1 MRRRGCNT
9 QPYSHIHRP
18 GVAVGGH
25 CIPVYPRFYLFNDL
39 WRRSSKLLANLGMLV
54 YAVDLAAAVGDLAG
68 SDVLVSVL
76 LTGEVQETVRRSAWS
91 LNSLRGARAVV
102 DDPLYSDDELRAV
115 GLVAYRPGTDTP
127 CGAIVQADHDEYRS
141 LDARLLGEA
150 SVVVDGR
157 NWVNDLPSGVRR
169 VTIGRG
175 GRFGSDFDAAG
186 SVGSTA

>member
-1 MRRRGCNT
+1 MFGL
-9 QPYSHIHRP
+9 
-18 GVAVGGH
+18 VAE
-25 CIPVYPRFYLFNDL
+25 LE
-39 WRRSSKLLANLGMLV
+39 A
-54 YAVDLAAAVGDLAG
+54 
-68 SDVLVSVL
+68 
-76 LTGEVQETVRRSAWS
+76 
-91 LNSLRGARAVV
+91 RGARAVV